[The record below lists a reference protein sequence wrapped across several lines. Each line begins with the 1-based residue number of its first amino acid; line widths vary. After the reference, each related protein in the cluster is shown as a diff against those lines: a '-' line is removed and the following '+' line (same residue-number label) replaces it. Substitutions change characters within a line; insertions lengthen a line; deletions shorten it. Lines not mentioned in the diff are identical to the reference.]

1 MEYEIAAIPSAR
13 FSERV
18 RDVLVVLLTDTENG
32 LSTELIHDLT
42 SNRKYHLS

>member
-1 MEYEIAAIPSAR
+1 MEYEVAAIPSAR

-32 LSTELIHDLT
+32 PSIYRVREYILSDF
-42 SNRKYHLS
+42 